1 MKIWKLL
8 TNYVEAVSKLYSSH
22 FRQIEKCVLDLEEG
36 ASAAIAEKLFMGGIK

>member
-8 TNYVEAVSKLYSSH
+8 TNYVEAVSKLAAI
-22 FRQIEKCVLDLEEG
+22 RQIEKCVLDLGEG

>member
-8 TNYVEAVSKLYSSH
+8 TQLRRGCLKASSH
-22 FRQIEKCVLDLEEG
+22 FRQIEKCVLDLGEG